1 MDASVFGD
9 RDCDPISLEPL
20 SELEYPPFGLQE
32 QGVWHFFDGAVLAT
46 YLVSTATFCNPMTR
60 TPLTRDDCRALDEYL
75 LENGL
80 RAGLKDVL
88 VTHAYDLL
96 EMTRKGQDVGAMI
109 SRSQREATTVLNSL
123 FGFSR
128 SLILLFT
135 SPDQVVL
142 TQAWNA
148 LNSVTKTLDT
158 SDQMAHVADVRQAV
172 RFAVADL
179 RYHENAPSLMPG
191 FCLPKGIT

>member
-1 MDASVFGD
+1 
-9 RDCDPISLEPL
+9 
-20 SELEYPPFGLQE
+20 
-32 QGVWHFFDGAVLAT
+32 
-46 YLVSTATFCNPMTR
+46 MTR

-123 FGFSR
+123 FGFS
-128 SLILLFT
+128 L
-135 SPDQVVL
+135 
-142 TQAWNA
+142 
-148 LNSVTKTLDT
+148 
-158 SDQMAHVADVRQAV
+158 
-172 RFAVADL
+172 
-179 RYHENAPSLMPG
+179 
-191 FCLPKGIT
+191 

>member
-1 MDASVFGD
+1 M
-9 RDCDPISLEPL
+9 
-20 SELEYPPFGLQE
+20 
-32 QGVWHFFDGAVLAT
+32 WHFFDGAVLAT

-128 SLILLFT
+128 YEPP
-135 SPDQVVL
+135 PDSANTANYVDSYVVRGDNNG
-142 TQAWNA
+142 QGGA
-148 LNSVTKTLDT
+148 TLGE
-158 SDQMAHVADVRQAV
+158 
-172 RFAVADL
+172 AVAQ
-179 RYHENAPSLMPG
+179 EEPEPTQVAPPPAPALGRVGVSWFIGFGIEPREHGERPEFERVVVCGPG
-191 FCLPKGIT
+191 REACCCPSGA